1 MSNRRYGMVLLL
13 GSLLLAGVN
22 EMAAASRWEVRDV
35 HLQGYVGERVD
46 GCLEHRVKG
55 QDTDE
60 LVATF
65 YNPRDVKGQWASEFW
80 GKWVQGA
87 IAYYQYSKDPV
98 LYAKIKDSAE
108 KMMAAQQPDGYL
120 GDYDKPT
127 RANPYGWDVW
137 GRKYTLLGLIK
148 YYRLSGDKQALKAA
162 CRLLDYTMTEIGPE
176 GKHIWQTGLYRG
188 MPPASILEPVMLL
201 YADTQEPRYLQF
213 AQFIVD
219 DCEGE
224 GGPRLVAKCD
234 EPVGKRFPLK
244 PGDSWWSF
252 ANGQKGYEMMS
263 CYIGLLELY
272 RATGKAEYLEAA
284 RTAYDHVRTEEINIA
299 GGACTQECF
308 YGGHDLQTYPAQHTM
323 ETCVTFTW
331 MQYCERLLDIT
342 DDPRY
347 VDELERSMY
356 NALMAS
362 MKADNSQIVQYT
374 PLEGFRREGVNQ
386 CGVHINCC
394 NANAPRAFAMIPRV
408 AYRIPCE
415 DRVDVNL
422 YIPSTA
428 KLQCGKRTLTLEQVT
443 DYPRTDVVEIKV
455 TPDKP
460 FYTTLALRI
469 PGWSTHTQVMVNNEV
484 VEDVVAGEHCTVA
497 KTWMPGDVIRLY
509 FDMPARLVCLNHMA
523 AVQRGPVVF
532 ARDSRFNDGDVDV
545 VLTIPQKNG
554 VVELQPVENA
564 PKEMWMAYGLSVSCG
579 TYADTPADYQVIHLC
594 DFASACNTWDE
605 SVRYRTWLPLLY
617 QTGVG
622 YY

>member
-1 MSNRRYGMVLLL
+1 MLL
-13 GSLLLAGVN
+13 GVFCLAFVCDL
-22 EMAAASRWEVRDV
+22 MAASRWEVTKVD
-35 HLQGYVGERVD
+35 LQGYVGERID

-65 YNPRDVKGQWASEFW
+65 NNPRDVHGQWASEFW

-87 IAYYQYSKDPV
+87 IAYYNYSKDPV
-98 LYAKIKDSAE
+98 LYAKIQDSAE

-120 GDYDKPT
+120 GDHDKAT
-127 RANPYGWDVW
+127 RANPYSWDVW

-148 YYRLSGDKQALKAA
+148 YYRLSGDKKALKAA
-162 CRLLDYTMTEIGPE
+162 CRLLDYTMTEIGPN
-176 GKHIWQTGLYRG
+176 GKHIWQCGLYRG

-201 YADTQEPRYLQF
+201 YADTQEPRYLEF

-219 DCEGE
+219 DCESA
-224 GGPRLVAKCD
+224 GGPRLVAKCN

-244 PGDSWWSF
+244 AGDQWWSF
-252 ANGQKGYEMMS
+252 ENGQKGYEMMS
-263 CYIGLLELY
+263 CYIGLIELY
-272 RATGKAEYLEAA
+272 RATGKSEYLDAA

-308 YGGHDLQTYPAQHTM
+308 YGGHNLQTYPAQHTM

-331 MQYCERLLDIT
+331 MQFCERLQEIT
-342 DDPRY
+342 GESRY

-386 CGVHINCC
+386 CNVHINCC

-408 AYRIPCE
+408 AYRMPCE
-415 DRVDVNL
+415 GRVDVNL
-422 YIPSTA
+422 YIPSKA
-428 KLQCGKRTLTLEQVT
+428 QLQFGKRTVTLEQVT
-443 DYPRTDVVEIKV
+443 DYPRTNEVEIRV

-460 FYTTLALRI
+460 FTATLALRI
-469 PGWSTHTQVMVNNEV
+469 PGWSTHTEVNVNGEA
-484 VEDVVAGEHCTVA
+484 VENVVAGEHLLLDR
-497 KTWMPGDVIRLY
+497 TWKAGDVIRLR
-509 FDMPARLVCLNHMA
+509 FEMPARLVHLNQMA
-523 AVQRGPVVF
+523 AIQRGPLVF
-532 ARDSRFNDGDVDV
+532 ARDSRFADGDVDV
-545 VLTIPQKNG
+545 VLTIPSDNG
-554 VVELQPVENA
+554 VVNLLPMENA
-564 PKEMWMAYGLSVSCG
+564 PKEMWMAYGLKVACG
-579 TYADTPADYQVIHLC
+579 TYADKPVDQQVIHLC

-605 SVRYRTWLPLLY
+605 QVRYRTWLPILF

>member
-1 MSNRRYGMVLLL
+1 MLL
-13 GSLLLAGVN
+13 GVFCLASVCD
-22 EMAAASRWEVRDV
+22 MMAASRWEVTKVD
-35 HLQGYVGERVD
+35 LQGYVGERID

-65 YNPRDVKGQWASEFW
+65 NNPRDVHGQWASEFW

-87 IAYYQYSKDPV
+87 IAYYNYSKDPV
-98 LYAKIKDSAE
+98 LYAKIQDSAE

-120 GDYDKPT
+120 GDHDKAT
-127 RANPYGWDVW
+127 RANPYSWDVW

-148 YYRLSGDKQALKAA
+148 YYRLSGDKKALKAA
-162 CRLLDYTMTEIGPE
+162 CRLLDYTMTEIGPN
-176 GKHIWQTGLYRG
+176 GKHIWQCGLYRG

-201 YADTQEPRYLQF
+201 YADTQDPRYLEF

-219 DCEGE
+219 DCESA
-224 GGPRLVAKCD
+224 GGPRLVAKCN

-244 PGDSWWSF
+244 AGDQWWSF
-252 ANGQKGYEMMS
+252 ENGQKGYEMMS
-263 CYIGLLELY
+263 CYIGLIELY
-272 RATGKAEYLEAA
+272 RATGKSEYLDAA

-331 MQYCERLLDIT
+331 MQFCERLQEIT
-342 DDPRY
+342 GESRY

-386 CGVHINCC
+386 CNVHINCC

-408 AYRIPCE
+408 AYRMPCE
-415 DRVDVNL
+415 GRVDVNL
-422 YIPSTA
+422 YIPSTTQ
-428 KLQCGKRTLTLEQVT
+428 LQCGKRTVTLEQVT
-443 DYPRTDVVEIKV
+443 DYPRTNEVEIRV

-460 FYTTLALRI
+460 FTATLALRI
-469 PGWSTHTQVMVNNEV
+469 PGWSTHTQVNVNGEA
-484 VEDVVAGEHCTVA
+484 VENVVAGEHLLLDRTW
-497 KTWMPGDVIRLY
+497 KTGDVIRLR
-509 FDMPARLVCLNHMA
+509 FEMPARLVHLNQMA
-523 AVQRGPVVF
+523 AIQRGPLVF
-532 ARDSRFNDGDVDV
+532 ARDSRFADGDVDV
-545 VLTIPQKNG
+545 VLTIPSDNG
-554 VVELQPVENA
+554 VVNLLPVENA
-564 PKEMWMAYGLSVSCG
+564 PKEMWMAYGLKVACG
-579 TYADTPADYQVIHLC
+579 TYADKPVDQQVIHLC

-605 SVRYRTWLPLLY
+605 QVRYRTWLPILF

>member
-1 MSNRRYGMVLLL
+1 MGNKLYRGWILIGLMC
-13 GSLLLAGVN
+13 LAGTM
-22 EMAAASRWEVRDV
+22 ETGAASRWEVRDV
-35 HLQGYVGERVD
+35 SLQGYVGERVD

-65 YNPRDVKGQWASEFW
+65 FHPRDVKGQWASEFW

-87 IAYYQYSKDPV
+87 IAYYQYSRDPE

-120 GDYDKPT
+120 GDHDMPT
-127 RANPYGWDVW
+127 RAHPASWDVW

-162 CRLLDYTMTEIGPE
+162 CRLLDYTITEIGPDA
-176 GKHIWQTGLYRG
+176 KHIWQTGLYRG

-201 YADTQEPRYLQF
+201 YADTHEPRYLQF
-213 AQFIVD
+213 AQFIVL

-234 EPVGKRFPLK
+234 EPVAQRFPLQE
-244 PGDSWWSF
+244 GQSWWSF
-252 ANGQKGYEMMS
+252 ENGQKGYEMMS

-272 RATGKAEYLEAA
+272 RATGKTEYLEAA
-284 RTAYDHVRTEEINIA
+284 RTAYDHIRTEEINIA
-299 GGACTQECF
+299 GGACAKECF
-308 YGGHDLQTYPAQHTM
+308 YGGHDLQTRPAQHTM

-331 MQYCERLLDIT
+331 MQYSERLLQIT

-347 VDELERSMY
+347 VDELERTMY

-362 MKADNSQIVQYT
+362 MRADNSQIAKYI
-374 PLEGFRREGVNQ
+374 PLEGFRREGEDQ

-408 AYRIPCE
+408 AYRVPCDE
-415 DRVDVNL
+415 RVDVNL

-428 KLQCGKRTLTLEQVT
+428 RVQCGKRTLTLTQET
-443 DYPRTDVVEIKV
+443 DYPRTDEVVIKV

-460 FYTTLALRI
+460 VYATLALRI
-469 PGWSTHTQVMVNNEV
+469 PGWSAHTEVTVNGEAV
-484 VEDVVAGEHCTVA
+484 QDVVAGEHCTLA
-497 KTWMPGDVIRLY
+497 KTWIAGDVIRLHL
-509 FDMPARLVCLNHMA
+509 DMPARLVHLNGMA
-523 AVQRGPVVF
+523 AIQRGPVVF
-532 ARDSRFNDGDVDV
+532 ARDSRFADGDVDG
-545 VLTIPQKNG
+545 VLTIPNDNG
-554 VVELQPVENA
+554 VVCLQPTENTPEA
-564 PKEMWMAYGLSVSCG
+564 MWMTYGLEVVSD
-579 TYADTPADYQVIHLC
+579 TYGDQPTDHQTIHLC

-605 SVRYRTWLPLLY
+605 TIRYRTWLPLLWDAAK
-617 QTGVG
+617 
-622 YY
+622 